1 MVKRWTVCLSH
12 FPSWA
17 EGPSCE
23 TGGIPERSLVMSKKT
38 TTTTFNNNEKGWT
51 PNTELGVDLKTVLR
65 TDRTMQAGKDYPG
78 VLRRDAEGDI
88 DDYLYR
94 DPHYTFVET
103 LPWTSKRNP
112 CLFRGKHISITRQ
125 DDGTLR
131 PNFRPM
137 KVDEHFTVDG
147 YAFEVAS
154 EIRQALKGLVGK

>member
-1 MVKRWTVCLSH
+1 M
-12 FPSWA
+12 
-17 EGPSCE
+17 
-23 TGGIPERSLVMSKKT
+23 IQ
-38 TTTTFNNNEKGWT
+38 GWHR
-51 PNTELGVDLKTVLR
+51 NTEMSVDLKTILR
-65 TDRTMQAGKDYPG
+65 SDRRLKAGKDYHG
-78 VLRRDAEGDI
+78 ILRRDV
-88 DDYLYR
+88 DYDEFR
-94 DPHYTFVET
+94 TDEHFTFVET
-103 LPWTSKRNP
+103 LPWTCKRNP